1 MIMRT
6 IRINSIVAL
15 ILIGLSA
22 NAQQQPRYSQYMFNM
37 LNINPAYAGNRETGS
52 LTMLFR
58 KQWVGFPGAPTTG
71 TFSYDQRIA
80 DKNFSWGAQ
89 MYFDNLGIESRSG
102 VQGFYSY
109 SAPLQNATLSIGLSM
124 GLLNY
129 RADYT
134 KTNPLTPG
142 DVSLQNN
149 VQGLLPTAGLGGI
162 LSSERWYVGLSIP
175 ALLKTQIAGN
185 GQSVIRRAGADGHF
199 FLTGGY
205 IFPVNEDVVLKPSV
219 LFKSVSGAPIQTDVN
234 MNVWL
239 KNLIGL
245 GLSYRAK
252 ESVVGL
258 AELQLKPQLRL
269 GYSFDYGI
277 SNIANYNKGT
287 HEIMLRF
294 ELGQAEG
301 KTVNSPRY
309 F

>member
-1 MIMRT
+1 MIMKT
-6 IRINSIVAL
+6 IRINTIVAL
-15 ILIGLSA
+15 ILVGLTA

-37 LNINPAYAGNRETGS
+37 LNINPAYAGNREAGN
-52 LTMLFR
+52 LTMLLR

-71 TFSYDQRIA
+71 AFSYDQRVA

-89 MYFDNLGIESRSG
+89 MYFDKLGIESRSG

-109 SAPLQNATLSIGLSM
+109 SAPLQNATLSIGMSM

-142 DVSLQNN
+142 DVSLQSN

-162 LSSERWYVGLSIP
+162 LSSDRWYVGLSMP
-175 ALLKTQIAGN
+175 ALLKTQIGGN
-185 GQSVIRRAGADGHF
+185 GQSVVKRAGADGHF

-205 IFPVNEDVVLKPSV
+205 IIPLNEELVFKPSV
-219 LFKSVSGAPIQTDVN
+219 MFKSVAGTSIQTDLNVN
-234 MNVWL
+234 LWM
-239 KNLIGL
+239 KNLIGV

-252 ESVVGL
+252 DAVVGL
-258 AELQLKPQLRL
+258 AELQLKRQLRL
-269 GYSFDYGI
+269 GYSFDFGI
-277 SNIANYNKGT
+277 SKIANYNKGT